1 MRRGGSGQYALVIAL
16 SLLCFVTFLPFIW
29 VVLTA
34 FKPNT
39 EIYALD
45 KQILP
50 RHPTLTHFQKVF
62 DRGDQLPRF
71 FLNPLVY
78 SSLTIAAVSLLSAM
92 AASALCP

>member
-1 MRRGGSGQYALVIAL
+1 MREGRRGQGALVIAL
-16 SLLCFVTFLPFIW
+16 SLLCFVTFLPFMW

-50 RHPTLTHFQKVF
+50 GIRRSRTS
-62 DRGDQLPRF
+62 RR
-71 FLNPLVY
+71 
-78 SSLTIAAVSLLSAM
+78 SSIGAISSP
-92 AASALCP
+92 ASSSTRSSIPW